1 MFTCRCLEVSSK
13 FRGVEGSRGQ
23 ISTSGSVI
31 FYPLHD
37 IEIFTFAIC
46 HIELDFN
53 QSPYDYSAVARNHGL
68 LPYGVTR

>member
-13 FRGVEGSRGQ
+13 FRDRGGQ

-31 FYPLHD
+31 FYHLHD

-53 QSPYDYSAVARNHGL
+53 QSPSDYSAVARNHGL